1 VKSKF
6 ELVVGTGNRA
16 KGRELAELLAPVG
29 LELATLVD
37 FPQAIHVVESGD
49 TFAAN
54 AGLKATQQARH
65 LGRWVLA
72 DDSGLA
78 VDALAGAP
86 GVLSAR
92 FSGPAATDASNNR
105 LLLERLASLPPAE
118 RMARFVCHMALA
130 DPSGVVRAESEGSCR
145 GRIILAPRG
154 THGFGFDPL
163 FEILEYHRTF
173 GELGLAV
180 KSCLSHRARAARRL
194 IPALLALID
203 SGAWDK

>member
-1 VKSKF
+1 MKSKL

-16 KGRELAELLAPVG
+16 KGRELAELLAPAG
-29 LELATLVD
+29 LELATLAD
-37 FPQAIHVVESGD
+37 FPQAIDVLENGD

-54 AGLKATQQARH
+54 AAMKATQQARH

-92 FSGPAATDASNNR
+92 YSGPAATDASNND
-105 LLLERLASLPPAE
+105 LLLERLASLPPE
-118 RMARFVCHMALA
+118 QRTARFVCHMTLA
-130 DPSGVVRAESEGSCR
+130 DPSGTVRAESESHCR
-145 GRIILAPRG
+145 GRITSVPRG
-154 THGFGFDPL
+154 EYGFGYDPL
-163 FEILEYHRTF
+163 FEIVEYHRTF

-194 IPALLALID
+194 VPSLLALID
-203 SGAWDK
+203 IAEL

>member
-1 VKSKF
+1 M
-6 ELVVGTGNRA
+6 LVVGTGNRA

-29 LELATLVD
+29 LELATLLD
-37 FPQAIHVVESGD
+37 FSQAIDVLENGD

-54 AGLKATQQARH
+54 AALKATQQARH

-72 DDSGLA
+72 DDSGLT

-92 FSGPAATDASNNR
+92 YSGPAATDASNNR
-105 LLLERLASLPPAE
+105 LLLERLASLPGE
-118 RMARFVCHMALA
+118 QRTARFVCHMTLA
-130 DPSGVVRAESEGSCR
+130 DPSGVVRAESESYCR
-145 GRIILAPRG
+145 GRIVLAPRG
-154 THGFGFDPL
+154 AHGFGYDPL

-203 SGAWDK
+203 SGAWDQ